1 VVPNNLGYRA
11 SAALSNVG
19 TTAFLTTKELD
30 VHTMIVTMT
39 LDPTRPAEVDRHFR
53 QDVAPWA
60 KAQPGFSGG
69 SWLRSPDG
77 TRGLGVVTFT
87 SAEAAAS
94 AAVGPRAARPGP
106 AWSIDSVEVFDQLHQ
121 V

>member
-1 VVPNNLGYRA
+1 LGYRA
-11 SAALSNVG
+11 STVLPNVG
-19 TTAFLTTKELD
+19 STAFPTTKELD

-39 LDPTRPAEVDRHFR
+39 LDPTQPAEVDRHFR

-60 KAQPGFSGG
+60 KAQPGFSAG

-106 AWSIDSVEVFDQLHQ
+106 AWSVDSVEVFDQLHHA
-121 V
+121 